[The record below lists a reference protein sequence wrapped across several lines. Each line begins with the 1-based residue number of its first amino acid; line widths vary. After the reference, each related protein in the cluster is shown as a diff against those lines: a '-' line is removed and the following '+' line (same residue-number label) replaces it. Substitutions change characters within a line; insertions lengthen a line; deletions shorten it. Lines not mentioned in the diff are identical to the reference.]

1 MIFLYSIVYTNVVFD
16 LTLRRIII
24 GTLIGSLM
32 SIGLAIG
39 LIYGGIQVSWWLALI
54 LCVIGFLIGGFTA
67 GFIARDMFPGFF
79 AGLFTGLIVFLGI
92 FLFTWLIIRAKIL
105 NWFASFSDIGQTIN
119 AFLDFIGIST
129 TSTLGQNI
137 TSTITTK
144 YSEYGSDID
153 QLVQKYVPLFCLVV
167 SAIFGG
173 SAVFVGAIAG
183 AIGGRFNKVDE
194 ILNE

>member
-1 MIFLYSIVYTNVVFD
+1 MIFLYSIVYTKLVFD

-39 LIYGGIQVSWWLALI
+39 LIYGGIQVNWWLALI
-54 LCVIGFLIGGFTA
+54 LCAIGFLIGGFTA
-67 GFIARDMFPGFF
+67 GFIARDMIPGFF
-79 AGLFTGLIVFLGI
+79 AGIFTGLIVFLGI

-105 NWFASFSDIGQTIN
+105 NWFASFNDISQTIN
-119 AFLDFIGIST
+119 AFLDFIGISA

-137 TSTITTK
+137 TSTITAK
-144 YSEYGSDID
+144 FSEYSSDIN
-153 QLVQKYVPLFCLVV
+153 QLVQKYVPIFCLVI

-173 SAVFVGAIAG
+173 SAVFVGSIAG
-183 AIGGRFNKVDE
+183 AIGGRFNRVDE